1 MCIRDRYEDDS
12 LSNCWLLAKQRKG
25 GYFTRDGILYHKDKI
40 FGQIVEQ
47 LCLPLSRRV
56 PAMKLSHETYGGNLG
71 YKKSLA
77 TLKLSFTWPII
88 AADVR
93 KLCETCDIC
102 QKRRRYTCYDRTPI
116 SPVPCNE
123 AVIDSWVMDCLGP

>member
-1 MCIRDRYEDDS
+1 MQLIMEQREDDS
-12 LSNCWLLAKQRKG
+12 LSNCWLLAKQRKCG
-25 GYFTRDGILYHKDKI
+25 SFTREGMLYHKDKI

-47 LCLPLSRRV
+47 LCLPMSRRV
-56 PAMKLSHETYGGNLG
+56 PPMKLSHETYGGHLG

-77 TLKLSFTWPII
+77 RLKLLFTWPTI

-102 QKRRRYTCYDRTPI
+102 QKRRRYMCYQYKNFT
-116 SPVPCNE
+116 V
-123 AVIDSWVMDCLGP
+123 